1 MAKKVQVV
9 LQQDIRKL
17 GISGDLV
24 EVAPGYAR
32 NYLLPR
38 GLAVRTTPGVLKQV
52 ERRRE
57 EIRQRLEQIKQD
69 AESMKTALETIGT
82 FVIKKPVGENDAIFG
97 TVTSGDVAEVIQ
109 EVTQKEVDR
118 RDITVPD
125 INKLGEYKVD
135 LKLHADVTATVTVRV
150 AAD

>member
-1 MAKKVQVV
+1 
-9 LQQDIRKL
+9 
-17 GISGDLV
+17 
-24 EVAPGYAR
+24 
-32 NYLLPR
+32 
-38 GLAVRTTPGVLKQV
+38 
-52 ERRRE
+52 
-57 EIRQRLEQIKQD
+57 
-69 AESMKTALETIGT
+69 MKTALETIGT

>member
-1 MAKKVQVV
+1 MAKRVQVV
-9 LQQDIRKL
+9 LQEDIRKL

-32 NYLLPR
+32 NYLFSR

-57 EIRQRLEQIKQD
+57 EIRQRLEQIKKD
-69 AESMKTALETIGT
+69 AESMKTALETIGM
-82 FVIKKPVGENDAIFG
+82 FVIKKPVGEEEAIFG
-97 TVTSGDVAEVIQ
+97 TVTSGDVADAIQ
-109 EVTQKEVDR
+109 EATQREVDR
-118 RDITVPD
+118 RDISVPD
-125 INKLGEYKVD
+125 INKLGEYKVTI
-135 LKLHADVTATVTVRV
+135 KLHADVTATINIRV